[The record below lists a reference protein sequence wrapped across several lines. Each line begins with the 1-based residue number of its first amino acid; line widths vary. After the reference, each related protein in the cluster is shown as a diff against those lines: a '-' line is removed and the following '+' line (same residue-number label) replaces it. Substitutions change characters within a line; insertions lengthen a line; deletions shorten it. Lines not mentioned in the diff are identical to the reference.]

1 MVQSHAVLTPAAPET
16 EKITINLGHVDLGRI
31 DLLVREGFFSNRSD
45 LIRTAIRTL
54 LEKHG
59 ATTEQGVVRHMLE
72 MGVRRWSRADLEVAQ
87 AAGETLDIKVLGL
100 AILDDDIPPELAQA
114 TIARLTVLGT
124 LQAPKAVKAALADRL
139 A

>member
-1 MVQSHAVLTPAAPET
+1 MAKTQSLLTPSVPET

-45 LIRTAIRTL
+45 LIRTAIRSL
-54 LEKHG
+54 LDKHG
-59 ATTEQGVVRHMLE
+59 DTTEQGVVRHMLE
-72 MGVRRWSRADLEVAQ
+72 MGVRRWTRADLE
-87 AAGETLDIKVLGL
+87 AARSANETLDIKVLGL
-100 AILDDDIPPELAQA
+100 AILDDDIPPELARA

-124 LQAPKAVKAALADRL
+124 LQAPKDVKAALADRL